1 VADATGRPESA
12 LPKLDPGSMFAGYRI
27 DSVLDRGGM
36 GVVYKATD
44 LDLDR
49 TVALKII
56 APEHTQNETA
66 VARFKVESR
75 LAASLEHP
83 NIVPIHRGGDFEGIL
98 YLAMR
103 FVPGTNLRR
112 VIDRGPMAL
121 GRIGRIVSQIAGALD
136 AAHARGLVHRDV
148 KPANIL
154 VSGEGEHEHIYLTDF
169 GLTKRL
175 GAAAGALTR
184 TGGWVGTPDYVAPEQ
199 IQGHNVDSRADVY
212 SLGCVLF
219 EMLTGHV
226 AYPKDSDMAKF
237 WAHVSD
243 PPPLPSTERP
253 DLDEAF
259 DQIVV
264 RATAKDPDDRY
275 PTAGEMAAAVTAAV
289 ARQEAEGRRAPA
301 PPIAPAAGGLS
312 ATRAES
318 PKTEPALGGAIPPPP
333 PEDRRGAIAASAAAV
348 RPHEPPPPGR
358 PPRRGSASG
367 GWLSRNKWAPVLGV
381 LIIVAGAAVALLSGG
396 GSSGKKP
403 VAAKAEVGQPV
414 KGTLSPVPTNHVTGH
429 GSAVLRL
436 NGNRLA
442 VTVDTSGLLD
452 AAPHAMHIHAGKK
465 GVCPPASAAQ
475 PHNGHLSIATLN
487 GGPYYGSPVSA
498 LTTRGDTSPKSIV
511 AFNRFPTTGKIHYT
525 RTITVSA
532 VTAAYIR
539 KDNAVLVVHGIDYNH
554 NGIYDGTL
562 ERSDLKR
569 SLTGESTAPGLCGPL
584 VAEKTKKSGTKTA
597 QVRPHASG
605 AVLYTASLVVGP
617 PTTPAAPP
625 ALGAP
630 SSLGALCHLG
640 DGTDAAL
647 QPA

>member
-1 VADATGRPESA
+1 VADATGRPEPA
-12 LPKLDPGSMFAGYRI
+12 LPKLDPGSIFAGYRI

-36 GVVYKATD
+36 GVVYRATD
-44 LDLDR
+44 VDLDR

-83 NIVPIHRGGDFEGIL
+83 NIVPIHRGGEFEGIL

-103 FVPGTNLRR
+103 FVPGTNLRQ

-121 GRIGRIVSQIAGALD
+121 GRIARIINQIAGALD

-199 IQGHNVDSRADVY
+199 IQGHNVDRRADVY
-212 SLGCVLF
+212 SLGCMLF

-253 DLDEAF
+253 DLDKAF
-259 DQIVV
+259 DEIVV
-264 RATAKDPDDRY
+264 RATAKAPDDRY
-275 PTAGEMAAAVTAAV
+275 PSAGEMAAAVTAAV
-289 ARQEAEGRRAPA
+289 ARQEAEAARAPA
-301 PPIAPAAGGLS
+301 PPIAPAAGALS

-318 PKTEPALGGAIPPPP
+318 PNDAPALADASPPPP
-333 PEDRRGAIAASAAAV
+333 PEDRRGAIAAPAAAA
-348 RPHEPPPPGR
+348 RPRQEPPPSGR
-358 PPRRGSASG
+358 PPRRGSTGG
-367 GWLSRNKWAPVLGV
+367 GWLSRNKWAPALAV
-381 LIIVAGAAVALLSGG
+381 LIIAAGAAVALLGGG
-396 GSSGKKP
+396 GSSGEKP
-403 VAAKAEVGQPV
+403 AATTAEAGQPV
-414 KGTLSPVPTNHVTGH
+414 NGTLTPVPTNRVKGH
-429 GSAVLRL
+429 GSAKLRL

-442 VTVDTSGLLD
+442 VTVDTTGLLNG
-452 AAPHAMHIHAGKK
+452 APHAIHIHAGKR
-465 GVCPPASAAQ
+465 GTCPPASAAKL
-475 PHNGHLSIATLN
+475 HNGHLSIATHN
-487 GGPYYGSPVSA
+487 GVPYYGPPVTA

-511 AFNRFPTTGKIHYT
+511 AFNRFPTAGKIHYT
-525 RTITVSA
+525 RTINVSA

-584 VAEKTKKSGTKTA
+584 VADKSKKASGTKTA
-597 QVRPHASG
+597 QVRRHG
-605 AVLYTASLVVGP
+605 IVFTASLVAGP
-617 PTTPAAPP
+617 PAPTAPP
-625 ALGAP
+625 ALAAP
-630 SSLGALCHLG
+630 SSIGALCHLG
-640 DGTDAAL
+640 DGTNAAL
-647 QPA
+647 KRA